1 MPYFYSMNNPLSVY
15 VSATGQNDGKTTS
28 ALGLYNALHEFYPKI
43 GYIKPVGQ
51 QVIQIDDHQID
62 KDVTLMAEIFQ
73 IGDKLSDMSP
83 VAIPKG
89 FTENYIEHGDT
100 ANLHAKISESYQGAC
115 ADKDFMVI
123 EGTGHAGVGSVIDL
137 SNADVASLLKSPV
150 IIVSGGGIGRPI
162 DEIMLNKALF
172 DNRGVDILGVIVN
185 KVKPEKYDK
194 INSLIRKGLKNHGL
208 DVLGVI
214 PFFPDLSSPT
224 MFQLME
230 EIDGNLVCG
239 EHCLDNKVTNVIVG
253 AMPPHTA
260 LDYFK
265 GDVLLITPGNREDL
279 ILAAIASSVFEQQTD
294 YSIRG
299 IILTGGIKPQ
309 ATILDL
315 IRRFNVPVIE
325 MEEDTFSAARRLT
338 NLIIKI
344 RPGDTEKIHRVKE
357 MILEYVDID
366 TLLGKIKKYK
376 K

>member
-1 MPYFYSMNNPLSVY
+1 MKNPLSVY

-28 ALGLYNALHEFYPKI
+28 ALGLYNALHEFYPEI

-73 IGDKLSDMSP
+73 IGAKLSDMSP

-89 FTENYIEHGDT
+89 FTENYIENGDI
-100 ANLHAKISESYQGAC
+100 ANLHEKITSSYRAAC
-115 ADKDFMVI
+115 TGKDFMVI

-172 DNRGVDILGVIVN
+172 DNRGVEILGVIVN

-194 INSLIRKGLKNHGL
+194 INKLIRKGLKNHGL

-230 EIDGNLVCG
+230 EIKGTLVCG
-239 EHCLDNKVTNVIVG
+239 EHCMDNKVTNVIVG

-279 ILAAIASSVFEQQTD
+279 ILAAIASSVFQHHAD
-294 YSIRG
+294 YRIQG

-309 ATILDL
+309 PRILEL
-315 IRRFNVPVIE
+315 VQRFNVPVIE
-325 MEEDTFSAARRLT
+325 MDEDTFSAARRLT

-344 RPGDTEKIHRVKE
+344 RPSDTEKINMVKE
-357 MILEYVDID
+357 MVLKYVDID
-366 TLLGKIKKYK
+366 ILLEKIRKHTG
-376 K
+376 